1 MLPQT
6 SYIIEALKLLSTD
19 SAKWKAGRGLN
30 EADQHRVIMLLEDAL
45 SEDSEA

>member
-1 MLPQT
+1 MSP
-6 SYIIEALKLLSTD
+6 D
-19 SAKWKAGRGLN
+19 SAKWRAGQGLN